1 MKKAI
6 ILSIAIA
13 CFLAAFSIPASGG
26 WDPDKSKRDRNK
38 AKEII
43 AEFKARDSGIDRF
56 FDMAHGYAVFQK
68 ITKGGMVI
76 GAAHGSGVVYEKGLV
91 VGTAT
96 LSQGTV
102 GFQLGF
108 QSYSEIIFFKDEAAL
123 DRLKDGRLKFSGQ
136 ASAVAAEEGA
146 SADVDYEKGVA
157 VFTLPRAGLMA
168 EASIGGQHFS
178 FESK

>member
-1 MKKAI
+1 MKRLI
-6 ILSIAIA
+6 ISSIATA
-13 CFLAAFSIPASGG
+13 CLLVGISVPVSGG
-26 WDPDKSKRDRNK
+26 WDPDRAKKDRK
-38 AKEII
+38 IAQGIISEFQAKD
-43 AEFKARDSGIDRF
+43 AGIKRF
-56 FDMAHGYAVFQK
+56 FDMAHGYAVFPK

-76 GAAHGSGVVYEKGLV
+76 GAAHGSGVVYEKGVV
-91 VGTAT
+91 VGSAA

-108 QSYSEIIFFKDEAAL
+108 QSYSEIIFFKNKAAL
-123 DRLKDGRLKFSGQ
+123 DRLKDGKLKFSGQ

-146 SADVDYEKGVA
+146 SADVDYEEGVA
-157 VFTLPRAGLMA
+157 VFTLPRGGLMA

>member
-1 MKKAI
+1 
-6 ILSIAIA
+6 L
-13 CFLAAFSIPASGG
+13 LALYVRSVFRPQGVGIPTG
-26 WDPDKSKRDRNK
+26 PRDKDK

-43 AEFKARDSGIDRF
+43 AEFKAKDPGIDRF
-56 FDMAHGYAVFQK
+56 FDTAHGYAVFPK

-91 VGTAT
+91 VGSAT

-108 QSYSEIIFFKDEAAL
+108 QSNSEIIFFKDKAAL
-123 DRLKDGRLKFSGQ
+123 DRLKDGKLKFSGQ

-146 SADVDYEKGVA
+146 SADVEYEEGVA
-157 VFTLPRAGLMA
+157 VFTSRQEG
-168 EASIGGQHFS
+168 
-178 FESK
+178 ESPCP